1 LIVYADTSFLF
12 SLYVSDFNSSSA
24 AAAITRLTPP
34 LLITDFGEFEFTNAI
49 NWRVFRKQLRPA
61 EERALL
67 VTFSKDVD
75 AGTIRIF
82 PIPSATF
89 SRARQIA
96 RAHTPTLGNRA
107 LDVLHVASAV
117 TLGATIF
124 CTFDKKQARLA
135 TAVGLHLL

>member
-1 LIVYADTSFLF
+1 MIVYADTSFLF

-24 AAAITRLTPP
+24 AAIPRLTPP

-49 NWRVFRKQLRPA
+49 NWRVFRKQLRPS

-67 VTFSKDVD
+67 TTFSKDVE
-75 AGTIRIF
+75 AGTIHIS
-82 PIPSATF
+82 PLPSATF
-89 SRARQIA
+89 SRAKQIA
-96 RAHTPTLGNRA
+96 RAHTPALGNRA

-124 CTFDKKQARLA
+124 CTFDKKQAQLA
-135 TAVGLHLL
+135 TAVGLRLL